1 MENNS
6 RVEDLGKNLRKQSR
20 KILIRRLRRYSPLYL
35 LILPALAYIIIFNYA
50 PMFGIQIAFKNYRTS
65 RGIFGSEWIGLENF
79 IRFLTYPDFWLLI
92 RNTLTLSLYSLAT
105 FPCSLILALSIN
117 EVRKLKFKKTVQMI
131 TYMPH
136 FISTVVLVGM
146 LNLFFAQS
154 NGLVNN
160 IIALIGL
167 ERMAFLTSPRYFAH
181 LYIWSG
187 VWQNIG
193 WGSIIYVAALS
204 SVSPELIEAA
214 RIDGA
219 NRMQT
224 ILHVNIPTILPTIV
238 ILLILSTGNILSVG
252 FEKVYLMQNAVN
264 LSVSQII
271 STYVY
276 EVGLISGRFSYSTA
290 IGLFN
295 NVINVIVLLI
305 VNYSANRVSGTSLF

>member
-1 MENNS
+1 MNQS
-6 RVEDLGKNLRKQSR
+6 GIKRKETM
-20 KILIRRLRRYSPLYL
+20 KRLKRYSPLYL
-35 LILPALAYIIIFNYA
+35 LLLPALAYIVVFNYM
-50 PMFGIQIAFKNYRTS
+50 PMYGVQIAFKNYRSS
-65 RGIFGSEWIGLENF
+65 RGIFGSDWVGIENF
-79 IRFLTYPDFWLLI
+79 VRFLTYPDFWNLI
-92 RNTLTLSLYSLAT
+92 RNTLRLSLYSLAT
-105 FPCSLILALSIN
+105 FPCALLLALSIN
-117 EVRKLKFKKTVQMI
+117 EVRNYKFRKTVQMV

-146 LNLFFAQS
+146 LNLFFSQS
-154 NGLVNN
+154 NGLINN
-160 IIALIGL
+160 LL
-167 ERMAFLTSPRYFAH
+167 EIVGIQRLPMLTAPRYFSH

-219 NRMQT
+219 SRMQV
-224 ILHVNIPTILPTIV
+224 IWHVNIPSILPTIV

-252 FEKVYLMQNAVN
+252 FEKVYLMQNAMN
-264 LSVSQII
+264 ISVSQII

-276 EVGLISGRFSYSTA
+276 EVGLISGRFSYSAA

-305 VNYSANRVSGTSLF
+305 VNQTANKISGTSLF